1 MAPSAVNMTS
11 SRETPE
17 SHEVVPIID
26 FSPFRKEKSLEKV
39 KELFAAFRDS
49 GFVYLQNHGV
59 PQEVVDEAFAWVR
72 KAQIRM
78 SLQPGHY

>member
-1 MAPSAVNMTS
+1 MAPSAVDMIS
-11 SRETPE
+11 SGYTPK
-17 SHEVVPIID
+17 SQEVVPVVD
-26 FSPFRKEKSLEKV
+26 FFPFRKERSLEKA

-72 KAQIRM
+72 
-78 SLQPGHY
+78 LV